1 MAFDIRKEIERLKKE
16 KNAVILAHNYQI
28 KEVQEIADFVGD
40 SFELARIGHE
50 VNADIIVFCGV
61 RFMAESAAILSP
73 EKKVLLPVEDAGC
86 PLADTIKAKDVVE
99 LKKSYPGVPIVTYIN
114 SSVEVKA
121 ESDYCCTSS
130 NAAHIVNSI
139 NSEKIIFI
147 PDSNLGSYVQEQTDK
162 KLILWDGHCTVHH
175 RVNVED
181 ILRIKAIYE
190 DSFVICH
197 PECRPEVVEVCDI
210 ACSTS
215 QMIEEA
221 KKTDKKTVILVTEEG
236 MKHRIEKEVKDKLIV
251 IASPKLMC
259 VNMKKTKLQHVY
271 EALTLEQTEI
281 KVEKNIREKAL
292 IPLKRMLEIG
302 KAIRQ
307 FVGA

>member
-1 MAFDIRKEIERLKKE
+1 MAFDIKEEIKKLKKE
-16 KNAVILAHNYQI
+16 KNAIILAHNYQI
-28 KEVQEIADFVGD
+28 KEVQEIADVTGD
-40 SFELARIGHE
+40 SFELAKIGKE
-50 VNADIIVFCGV
+50 AKEQTIVFCGV

-86 PLADTIKAKDVVE
+86 PLADTIKAENVRA
-99 LKKSYPGVPIVTYIN
+99 LKKTYPGIPVVTYIN

-130 NAAHIVNSI
+130 NAADVVNAIDSD
-139 NSEKIIFI
+139 EVIFI
-147 PDSNLGSYVQEQTDK
+147 PDSNLGSFVQEKTDK

-181 ILRIKAIYE
+181 ILRMKALYE
-190 DSFVICH
+190 DAFVICH
-197 PECRPEVVEVCDI
+197 PECRPEVVEVCDV

-215 QMIEEA
+215 KMIEEA
-221 KKTDKKTVILVTEEG
+221 KKTDKKIVILVTEEG
-236 MKHRIEKEVKDKLIV
+236 MRHRLEKEVKDKLIV

-259 VNMKKTKLQHVY
+259 INMKKTKLQHVY
-271 EALTLEQTEI
+271 EALALEQTEI
-281 KVEKNIREKAL
+281 KVSEEIREKAL

-302 KAIRQ
+302 KKKL
-307 FVGA
+307 